1 MPELPE
7 VEVTRLGLAPL
18 INGTVYDVK
27 VRNFSL
33 RWPVNPNLKKILNSQ
48 KLISLIRR
56 GKYLLA
62 GFSNG
67 YLIIH
72 LGMSGRIS
80 IVSEKNCPL
89 KHDHID
95 ICFEVDGNKKI
106 LRYNDTRRFGA
117 MIWTDD
123 NPFNHKLISTLGP
136 EPLSDEFN
144 TDYLFNIV
152 KRKKQPIKSTIM
164 DSHTVVGVG
173 NIYASESLFLACI
186 RPQRRS
192 AKIKKKEIGVLVNS
206 IKIVIQKAIERGG
219 STLNDFYSVNGQSGY
234 FQNEHNH
241 LSFCHTFPAS
251 EMKFHGNLSLSETEA
266 LLGCTI
272 CAIFVEDLTR

>member
-18 INGTVYDVK
+18 INGIVYNVK

-48 KLISLIRR
+48 KLISLSRR

-62 GFSNG
+62 GFSSG
-67 YLIIH
+67 YLIMH

-80 IVSEKNCPL
+80 IVSEKNSAL

-117 MIWTDD
+117 MIWTDES
-123 NPFNHKLISTLGP
+123 PFNHKLISNLGP
-136 EPLSDEFN
+136 EPLSNEFN
-144 TDYLFNIV
+144 TNYLFRIV
-152 KRKKQPIKSTIM
+152 KRKKQPIKSSIM
-164 DSHTVVGVG
+164 DSHIVVGVG
-173 NIYASESLFLACI
+173 NIYASESLFLAGI
-186 RPQRRS
+186 RPHRRS
-192 AKIKKKEIGVLVNS
+192 EKIKKKEIRVLVDS
-206 IKIVIQKAIERGG
+206 IKVVIQKAIERGG

-234 FQNEHNH
+234 FQNEHKVYARENECCTNCDGKIY
-241 LSFCHTFPAS
+241 LVKIAQRSSFYC
-251 EMKFHGNLSLSETEA
+251 KK
-266 LLGCTI
+266 CQI
-272 CAIFVEDLTR
+272 

>member
-18 INGTVYDVK
+18 IHGKVYDVQ
-27 VRNFSL
+27 VRNYSL
-33 RWPVNPNLKKILNSQ
+33 RWPVNPNLKKILHSQ
-48 KLISLIRR
+48 ELISLNRR

-67 YLIIH
+67 FLIMH

-80 IVSEKNCPL
+80 VVSEKKIPM

-95 ICFEVDGNKKI
+95 ICFNIGGTKKI
-106 LRYNDTRRFGA
+106 LRFNDTRRFGA
-117 MIWTDD
+117 MIWTDK
-123 NPFNHKLISTLGP
+123 NPLGHKLISALGP

-144 TDYLFNIV
+144 VNYLFEKV

-164 DSHTVVGVG
+164 DSHIVVGVG
-173 NIYASESLFLACI
+173 NIYASESLFLAAI
-186 RPQRRS
+186 RPQRQS
-192 AKIKKKEIGVLVNS
+192 QKIKKKEIKVLVDS
-206 IKIVIQKAIERGG
+206 IKAVIQKAIERGG

-234 FQNEHNH
+234 FQNEHNVYARENECCVNCDEKIY
-241 LSFCHTFPAS
+241 LIKIGQRSSFYC
-251 EMKFHGNLSLSETEA
+251 KR
-266 LLGCTI
+266 CQ
-272 CAIFVEDLTR
+272 V

>member
-7 VEVTRLGLAPL
+7 VEVTRLGLLPL
-18 INGTVYDVK
+18 INGIVSSVD
-27 VRNFSL
+27 VRNHSL

-48 KLISLIRR
+48 KLISLLRR

-62 GFSNG
+62 QFSNG

-80 IVSEKNCPL
+80 IVNEKKSLL

-95 ICFEVDGNKKI
+95 ICFNVNGNKKI

-123 NPFNHKLISTLGP
+123 NPSNHKLIATLGP

-144 TDYLFNIV
+144 ADYLFEIV

-164 DSHTVVGVG
+164 DSRSVVGVG
-173 NIYASESLFLACI
+173 NIYASESLFLASI

-192 AKIKKKEIGVLVNS
+192 QKIKKKEISILVDS
-206 IKIVIQKAIERGG
+206 IKMVIQKAIERGG
-219 STLNDFYSVNGQSGY
+219 STLNDFFSVNGQSGY
-234 FQNEHNH
+234 FQNEHNVYGRENESCNKCEGRIYQ
-241 LSFCHTFPAS
+241 LRIAQRSSFYC
-251 EMKFHGNLSLSETEA
+251 KKCQL
-266 LLGCTI
+266 
-272 CAIFVEDLTR
+272 

>member
-7 VEVTRLGLAPL
+7 VEVTKLGLSPL
-18 INGTVYDVK
+18 LKGTVYNVE

-33 RWPVNPNLKKILNSQ
+33 RWPVNPNLEKILHSQ
-48 KLISLIRR
+48 KLISLSRR

-62 GFSNG
+62 RFSRG
-67 YLIIH
+67 HLIIH

-80 IVSEKNCPL
+80 IVTEKKLPL

-95 ICFEVDGNKKI
+95 ICFKIDGNKKI

-117 MIWTDD
+117 MIWTSN
-123 NPFNHKLISTLGP
+123 NPFNHKLICNLGP

-144 TDYLFNIV
+144 TDYLFDIV

-173 NIYASESLFLACI
+173 NIYASESLFLASI

-192 AKIKKKEIGVLVNS
+192 QRVKKNEIRVLVDS
-206 IKIVIQKAIERGG
+206 IKIVIQNAIEKGG
-219 STLNDFYSVNGQSGY
+219 STLNDFFSVNGQSGY
-234 FQNEHNH
+234 FQNEHKVYARENECCTNCDGKIYQ
-241 LSFCHTFPAS
+241 LKIAQRSSFYC
-251 EMKFHGNLSLSETEA
+251 KK
-266 LLGCTI
+266 CQI
-272 CAIFVEDLTR
+272 

>member
-18 INGTVYDVK
+18 INGTVYNVT

-48 KLISLIRR
+48 KLISLSRR

-67 YLIIH
+67 CLIIH

-80 IVSEKNCPL
+80 IVSEKKIPL

-95 ICFEVDGNKKI
+95 ICFNVDGNKKI

-123 NPFNHKLISTLGP
+123 NPFNHKLICTLGP

-144 TDYLFNIV
+144 ADYLFDIV
-152 KRKKQPIKSTIM
+152 KKKTQPIKSTIM
-164 DSHTVVGVG
+164 DSHIVVGVG
-173 NIYASESLFLACI
+173 NIYASESLFLSSI

-192 AKIKKKEIGVLVNS
+192 QKIKKKETRVLVDS

-234 FQNEHNH
+234 FQNEHKVYARENECCTNCDGKIY
-241 LSFCHTFPAS
+241 LLKIAQRSSFYC
-251 EMKFHGNLSLSETEA
+251 KK
-266 LLGCTI
+266 CQK
-272 CAIFVEDLTR
+272 